1 MALLKRLA
9 RHDLPAIP
17 FILDGVACDGRAGD
31 TIMTAALTL
40 TDQLRRSDFSGAP
53 RAGFCQMGACQDC
66 WVVTRRWPAAARLHD
81 GAGSR
86 HGPSHA
92 AGGPRS

>member
-17 FILDGVACDGRAGD
+17 FILDGVAREGRAGD

-40 TDQLRRSDFSGAP
+40 TDQLHRADFSGTP

-66 WVVTRRWPAAARLHD
+66 WIVSADGRRLRACTTALE
-81 GAGSR
+81 AGMDLR
-86 HGPSHA
+86 TQPEG
-92 AGGPRS
+92 RS

>member
-9 RHDLPAIP
+9 RCDLPVIP
-17 FILDGVACDGRAGD
+17 FILDGVACEGRAGD

-40 TDQLRRSDFSGAP
+40 TDQLRRGDFSGTP

-66 WVVTRRWPAAARLHD
+66 WVLAADGRRLRACTTRLERGMDLRTQPEKQ
-81 GAGSR
+81 S
-86 HGPSHA
+86 
-92 AGGPRS
+92 